1 MNQPTQQ
8 PRTCPDCG
16 ELLDALGICPQA
28 DPRQV
33 ARQTSPVHCGKA
45 PRPFDLSHILKQ

>member
-16 ELLDALGICPQA
+16 EQLDALGICPQA
-28 DPRQV
+28 EPRQV
-33 ARQTSPVHCGKA
+33 VRQTSPVHCGKA
-45 PRPFDLSHILKQ
+45 PRVFALAEYLKQ